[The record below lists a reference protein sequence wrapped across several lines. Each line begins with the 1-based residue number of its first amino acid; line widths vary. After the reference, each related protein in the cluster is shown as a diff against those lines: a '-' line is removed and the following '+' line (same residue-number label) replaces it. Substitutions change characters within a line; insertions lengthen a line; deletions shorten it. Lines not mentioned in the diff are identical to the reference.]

1 MQCRDEEEDQLTE
14 RVPGIVACPHFG
26 EKNSHHQ
33 IRKGHFPIITCILQR
48 SENQVIDHCFKTN
61 KLAENVVNKGL
72 EGTIASQ
79 YFKRLLE
86 KPVDVFEDKKRA
98 KTL

>member
-1 MQCRDEEEDQLTE
+1 MQCWDEEEHQLTE
-14 RVPGIVACPHFG
+14 GVSGIVACPHFG

-33 IRKGHFPIITCILQR
+33 IREGHFPIITCILQR

-79 YFKRLLE
+79 YFKCLLE
-86 KPVDVFEDKKRA
+86 KPVDDFEAKKRA
-98 KTL
+98 KSL